1 MTRKDI
7 IKLATDEGLMYYM
20 NRIAAEQSNMIHKTE
35 LEKKESLKNMDEWAK
50 HIQEMIKILK

>member
-1 MTRKDI
+1 MTRKEI

-20 NRIAAEQSNMIHKTE
+20 NRIASEQSNMVHKTE
-35 LEKKESLKNMDEWAK
+35 LEKKESARLMDEWAK